1 MDIQEKTK
9 KFVSSAP
16 PLRDADLEQ
25 INGLFRAYLFR
36 IARTGEYWTTCC
48 RKHVEP
54 HKELSPQERTIMIC
68 EHTAGAL

>member
-1 MDIQEKTK
+1 MDIQEKTA

-36 IARTGEYWTTCC
+36 IARILDHLLPKA
-48 RKHVEP
+48 R
-54 HKELSPQERTIMIC
+54 RTP
-68 EHTAGAL
+68 